1 MARFTVKPSSKTSVK
16 AAYVSVPRSDRYSCE
31 QAFDELVDQLGESTV
46 LDELSRWLSTSDLAD
61 FVESTCT
68 DYDIVLD
75 GYTEDDEDEDV
86 E

>member
-1 MARFTVKPSSKTSVK
+1 MKRFAVKTSSKAPVK
-16 AAYVSVPRSDRYSCE
+16 ASYVSVPRSDRYSCE

-61 FVESTCT
+61 FIESTCT